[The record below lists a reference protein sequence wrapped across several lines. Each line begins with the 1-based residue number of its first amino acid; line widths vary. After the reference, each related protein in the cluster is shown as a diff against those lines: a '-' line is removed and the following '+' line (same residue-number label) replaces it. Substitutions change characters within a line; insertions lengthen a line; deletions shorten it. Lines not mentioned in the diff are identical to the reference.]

1 MKKIFT
7 FLVAFLTT
15 VSGAVWG
22 QEPDY
27 TPLTNGSHL
36 DITDNDTHH
45 YTTNGTE
52 TSFYF
57 VIDGD
62 YSPTIYLKDVNIT
75 TGGAAF
81 EILDGAEVTIILEG
95 VNTITSNGDDAAVK
109 VTVTSELTIHSS
121 STGIL
126 TINVPNSNDY
136 AIGDNSALGCGTI
149 NIDGGT
155 IKTNGTIGNGLWH
168 GVRLNNSAILISQ
181 NVTGTGSNNDLAH
194 GGVYF
199 GEGNTTGKIVDEA
212 KSFTLKSPIPE
223 GYTINMDN
231 KPFTVGE
238 GGSIDV
244 DKVINASVINA
255 YKVSYKESTD
265 AEINNYTHSA
275 LPSTKYVGA
284 KYIPATWN
292 ANESTTQTD
301 TKYQVL
307 EGYWLDASNQLV
319 KAGEKTDAGEPS
331 GVVEVQ
337 YTAVWT
343 LAEKNL
349 IYSEDEGLS
358 TDGSF
363 RLWVPAAAPLTASEN
378 TSSEPDNTT
387 LESVGLKHSD
397 GTISK
402 ADELNITETGEKT
415 VFMNLN
421 SGSTNIG
428 MSTIN
433 ITIQEKE
440 KEDISTSSDVKF
452 AFLSESTFEYEGNA
466 IDDSRVVSCTYGST
480 PITLS
485 AHFTVSYS
493 TDNGKTWTAT
503 LRDVVENGYKVKVTA
518 KDESSVFKGEKVL
531 DGTVSITPK
540 TVTVKSVADEVYTIN
555 SDDTFDWSDNVT
567 LEGLFEDDDVTI
579 TYNGTPKGTEYITTP
594 GTYKVDYSISKKEG
608 NDVGNYTIPESTT
621 GKLVVSVQGSDKDPI
636 DDDGDDPL
644 ITGAGDWAEE
654 TTYDGVE
661 HPLEKIMVTYG
672 EEEKEI
678 TIPSES
684 IEYSYL
690 PIDAEEGATPTS
702 TDEVKNAGTYTATFT
717 FPENEYGYKG
727 IGKVSLT
734 IGKADL
740 TVEATG
746 EKVQVAVG
754 KELPKSIEISNNDE
768 KPYIK
773 FNTQNN
779 EVAVYTAELQLGE
792 SVSSDGYEDGATITG
807 AYSVNDVALAKGEG
821 FDPNNYNLTLSQISV
836 DAVVGKITINP
847 DTDGEGGDE
856 DGDDVTGG
864 DTGEDEQP
872 NTDDDFILISPE
884 GKDKCSV
891 YDGEPHGLDWLKVG
905 DEVLLKDVDYSV
917 LYDGVENEP
926 VNAGEYTATIKLAE
940 DGDYKL
946 ESGKTSFDLTIYIAE
961 RPVTVDFG
969 KYPTSIDAS
978 AEEEGLDAS
987 LYAIWQ
993 RADEAGVPVNEGLV
1007 KGQTPKCEGT
1017 LALVESEDYPG
1028 YFEIYLENDFT
1039 VSNNGEF
1046 LTSNYDISVL
1056 DKEGNLI
1063 KLGPG
1068 EGGEDGEE
1076 TLPGD
1081 DEPLIDGP
1089 DEDNPEGGIEIEDD
1103 NIGGGGIFYDYNDL
1117 ILYESDG
1124 ATLSSRHNKM
1134 RVRDGGSFTVSLK
1147 IDEAYAGAEPI
1158 VYVKRGR
1165 GGDWTPWKL
1174 DEVSGYYQ
1182 IRNVQTDIYV
1192 KVMGDGIWVVGNED
1206 ITATDARAYAQP
1218 NKIVVITPEPTN
1230 VQIISM
1236 AGAVVATDKVTG
1248 QREFANL
1255 TEGVYIV
1262 RMGETV
1268 VKLQVRK

>member
-22 QEPDY
+22 QQEPEY

-57 VIDGD
+57 VINGD

-81 EILDGAEVTIILEG
+81 EILDGADVTIILEG

-199 GEGNTTGKIVDEA
+199 GEGETTGKIVDEA
-212 KSFTLKSPIPE
+212 ESFTLKSPIPE

-343 LAEKNL
+343 LVEKNL

-387 LESVGLKHSD
+387 LESVGLKYSD

-452 AFLSESTFEYEGNA
+452 AFLSGGTFEYEGNTIA
-466 IDDSRVVSCTYGST
+466 DQRVVSCTYGST

-540 TVTVKSVADEVYTIN
+540 SVKIESIEDEIYDMNNSVGSTPDYTDNKITLKEG
-555 SDDTFDWSDNVT
+555 SIIGDDNVE
-567 LEGLFEDDDVTI
+567 LSGNVTGDI
-579 TYNGTPKGTEYITTP
+579 SEYYLTP
-594 GTYKVDYSISKKEG
+594 GTYEITYTITSSSPDAK
-608 NDVGNYTIPESTT
+608 NYTIPESAT
-621 GKLVVSVQGSDKDPI
+621 GKLIVKRTGN
-636 DDDGDDPL
+636 GDDP
-644 ITGAGDWAEE
+644 IKPGDPDEDE
-654 TTYDGVE
+654 TE
-661 HPLEKIMVTYG
+661 IKI
-672 EEEKEI
+672 E
-678 TIPSES
+678 
-684 IEYSYL
+684 
-690 PIDAEEGATPTS
+690 
-702 TDEVKNAGTYTATFT
+702 
-717 FPENEYGYKG
+717 
-727 IGKVSLT
+727 
-734 IGKADL
+734 
-740 TVEATG
+740 
-746 EKVQVAVG
+746 
-754 KELPKSIEISNNDE
+754 
-768 KPYIK
+768 
-773 FNTQNN
+773 
-779 EVAVYTAELQLGE
+779 
-792 SVSSDGYEDGATITG
+792 
-807 AYSVNDVALAKGEG
+807 
-821 FDPNNYNLTLSQISV
+821 
-836 DAVVGKITINP
+836 
-847 DTDGEGGDE
+847 DGEGGWKWSDKLNGYYRTYDAESHPLKVANTIYVKQKDAENGDWVAVPADAIKVSYTFTEEQTETEQNPYTGAIKDAGDYVASITIDGDMLGESGVLYSGKADDIKLFILPFDLNIAIKQLDASFIGKTTNITADLVTVTETLPKDEVPSYSGTITVSEEANDNGTYGVTFTDIKLVDAEGFNASNYNAKFTYNKKPLDEVTETEIPDITPGVNTDIDDGDE
-856 DGDDVTGG
+856 DDNNWELAAAGDAY
-864 DTGEDEQP
+864 E
-872 NTDDDFILISPE
+872 I
-884 GKDKCSV
+884 V
-891 YDGEPHGLDWLKVG
+891 YDGNGHGIKT
-905 DEVLLKDVDYSV
+905 VLLKDEQGEVIETLSVTDAEYYGEDGSEITGLPTNAGIYTAKVNAAGKAGIFSLRITERPLAICFDLSGLSEEYTGYPLDASEFVDYREVQGEAISGLV
-917 LYDGVENEP
+917 EGQTPGKLEGTITIASEPNADGKYAVTFENIAPVENGAFSPRNYKEHYYLDGVEIDLSTGGNT
-926 VNAGEYTATIKLAE
+926 VG
-940 DGDYKL
+940 DGD
-946 ESGKTSFDLTIYIAE
+946 D
-961 RPVTVDFG
+961 DF
-969 KYPTSIDAS
+969 P
-978 AEEEGLDAS
+978 
-987 LYAIWQ
+987 
-993 RADEAGVPVNEGLV
+993 
-1007 KGQTPKCEGT
+1007 
-1017 LALVESEDYPG
+1017 
-1028 YFEIYLENDFT
+1028 
-1039 VSNNGEF
+1039 
-1046 LTSNYDISVL
+1046 
-1056 DKEGNLI
+1056 
-1063 KLGPG
+1063 
-1068 EGGEDGEE
+1068 
-1076 TLPGD
+1076 
-1081 DEPLIDGP
+1081 
-1089 DEDNPEGGIEIEDD
+1089 GIEIDD
-1103 NIGGGGIFYDYNDL
+1103 NTSSGGSGIGTKRYQLFLANKDYTFLDVKTDYADEGL
-1117 ILYESDG
+1117 ELF
-1124 ATLSSRHNKM
+1124 SRHDKKYTK
-1134 RVRDGGSFTVSLK
+1134 VGGSFTVWYEK
-1147 IDEAYAGAEPI
+1147 DGVANAGGYRIFWSNKANGDYKE
-1158 VYVKRGR
+1158 VKF
-1165 GGDWTPWKL
+1165 DT
-1174 DEVSGYYQ
+1174 VSEYFQ
-1182 IRNVQTDIYV
+1182 IRNVQSDVYV
-1192 KVMGDGIWVVGNED
+1192 KIYAADGFPVGNEEISAAD
-1206 ITATDARAYAQP
+1206 YRAYAQP
-1218 NKIVVITPEPTN
+1218 NKIVVITPQPTD

>member
-81 EILDGAEVTIILEG
+81 EILDRAEVTIILEG

-199 GEGNTTGKIVDEA
+199 GKGNTTGKIVDEA

-275 LPSTKYVGA
+275 LPSIKYVGA

-452 AFLSESTFEYEGNA
+452 AFLSESTFEYEGKA
-466 IDDSRVVSCTYGST
+466 IGDSRVVSCTYGST

-531 DGTVSITPK
+531 GGTVSITPK

-555 SDDTFDWSDNVT
+555 DDDTFDWSDNVT

-579 TYNGTPKGTEYITTP
+579 TYNGTPDGTEYKTTP

-608 NDVGNYTIPESTT
+608 SDVGNYTIPESTT

-644 ITGAGDWAEE
+644 ITGAGDWDNG
-654 TTYDGVE
+654 TRTYDGKS
-661 HPLEKIMVTYG
+661 HPLTAIEVKNGTETERVSISLADV
-672 EEEKEI
+672 EI
-678 TIPSES
+678 T
-684 IEYSYL
+684 YSYKQTEEAQETT
-690 PIDAEEGATPTS
+690 PDA
-702 TDEVKNAGTYTATFT
+702 VQNAGTYTATFT
-717 FPENEYGYKG
+717 FPDNEYGYKG

-734 IGKADL
+734 IEKATL
-740 TVEATG
+740 TIKAATG
-746 EKVQVAVG
+746 EYIQVTEG
-754 KELPKSIEISNNDE
+754 DTWDDIRISNEGTQYISFE
-768 KPYIK
+768 KSPA
-773 FNTQNN
+773 N
-779 EVAVYTAELQLGE
+779 EEAVLYTATLDPQQEGTIEKSEDAIENAYKVTNLELTNGENFNPDNYTYTLGD
-792 SVSSDGYEDGATITG
+792 VYVGAI
-807 AYSVNDVALAKGEG
+807 
-821 FDPNNYNLTLSQISV
+821 
-836 DAVVGKITINP
+836 VGKITINP
-847 DTDGEGGDE
+847 GGDGEGGE
-856 DGDDVTGG
+856 EGDGVTGG
-864 DTGEDEQP
+864 EDE
-872 NTDDDFILISPE
+872 NNDGELDFILIHPDGE
-884 GKDKCSV
+884 DQCSV
-891 YDGEPHGLDWLKVG
+891 YDGDPHGLD
-905 DEVLLKDVDYSV
+905 V
-917 LYDGVENEP
+917 LYIGEEQYKLVKGTDYTVSYNGESEEP
-926 VNAGEYTATIKLAE
+926 VNAGEYTATITLSE
-940 DGDYKL
+940 DSKYQLEGD
-946 ESGKTSFDLTIYIAE
+946 KTSFDLTIYIAE

-969 KYPTSIDAS
+969 NYPTSIDIDT
-978 AEEEGLDAS
+978 ETLDAS
-987 LYAIWQ
+987 QYAIWQ
-993 RADEAGVPVNEGLV
+993 IAGETGVPANEGLV
-1007 KGQTPKCEGT
+1007 KEQTPKCEGT

-1056 DKEGNLI
+1056 DKEDKLI
-1063 KLGPG
+1063 KLEPG
-1068 EGGEDGEE
+1068 EGGEEGEE

-1089 DEDNPEGGIEIEDD
+1089 DEDNHEGGIEIEDD

-1255 TEGVYIV
+1255 SEGVYIV